1 MVSRIV
7 TLLASDGPH
16 PFDRRLEASK
26 QETDMRDLTT
36 QELGFVYGAGGCGKP
51 SKPSCGGKGSKSK
64 GTKSRKCGSKSR
76 SRGCGTK
83 SRGHGSRCG

>member
-1 MVSRIV
+1 
-7 TLLASDGPH
+7 
-16 PFDRRLEASK
+16 
-26 QETDMRDLTT
+26 MRDLTT

-76 SRGCGTK
+76 SRGCGTRT
-83 SRGHGSRCG
+83 RGHGSRCG